1 MEACMPENIISGTG
15 LRFHRRDRLIKHEV
29 VALLHDGIRLTRTEF
44 FIRLKQNQVGR
55 GRIAIA
61 VPKRILKSAVD
72 RNRVKRVIREEFRQH
87 SVRRLPVDILVTLH
101 NKVAALSGESM
112 TQKLE
117 NHMLRET
124 LRQLLRDVS
133 RRFGGPT

>member
-1 MEACMPENIISGTG
+1 MEACIPENIISGMG
-15 LRFHRRDRLIKHEV
+15 LRFHRKYRLIKHEV
-29 VALLHDGIRLTRTEF
+29 VALLQDGIRLTRSEF

-87 SVRRLPVDILVTLH
+87 AVRRLPVDMLVTLH
-101 NKVAALSGESM
+101 NKVVAPSGESM
-112 TQKLE
+112 TQKHE
-117 NHMLRET
+117 NYQLRGS
-124 LRQLLRDVS
+124 LKQLLRDVS